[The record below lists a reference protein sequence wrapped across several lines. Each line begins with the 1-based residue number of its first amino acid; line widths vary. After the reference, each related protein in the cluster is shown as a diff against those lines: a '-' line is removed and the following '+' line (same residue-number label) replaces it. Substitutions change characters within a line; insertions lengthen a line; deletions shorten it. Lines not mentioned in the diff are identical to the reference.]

1 VAAVRRILRSRRL
14 RVGDHMALDDDIR
27 TLSGVALFQSLSREH
42 LRLLAF
48 GADHIDAP
56 AGHRLYREGDIAESA
71 FVMEHGEVGLFH
83 TRDDGE
89 RLHLDTVRPGDVL
102 SELAL
107 IAESQR
113 LTEAVAIT
121 DARLLRLDRRL
132 FMRIV
137 EEYPGL
143 ASTLYDRIA
152 SDLQALVRKL
162 DRLSPHFDG

>member
-1 VAAVRRILRSRRL
+1 
-14 RVGDHMALDDDIR
+14 MALDDDIR
-27 TLSGVALFQSLSREH
+27 TLSGVALFQSLGREH

-56 AGHRLYREGDIAESA
+56 EGHRLYREGDLAESA
-71 FVMEHGEVGLFH
+71 FVVERGEIGLFH
-83 TRDDGE
+83 TRDDGA
-89 RLHLDTVRPGDVL
+89 RVPVGTVEAGQVL

-113 LTEAVAIT
+113 LTEAVA
-121 DARLLRLDRRL
+121 LRDSRVLRIDRKM

-143 ASTLYDRIA
+143 AALLYDRIA
-152 SDLQALVRKL
+152 ADLQALVRKL
-162 DRLSPHFDG
+162 ERLSPHFEG

>member
-1 VAAVRRILRSRRL
+1 
-14 RVGDHMALDDDIR
+14 MALDDDIR
-27 TLSGVALFQSLSREH
+27 TLSGVALFQSLGREH

-48 GADHIDAP
+48 GADRIDAP

-71 FVMEHGEVGLFH
+71 FVMESGEVGLFH
-83 TRDDGE
+83 TRDDGTQV
-89 RLHLDTVRPGDVL
+89 RLDTVKPGDVL

-113 LTEAVAIT
+113 LTEAVAIR
-121 DARLLRLDRRL
+121 DSRLLRIDRKL

-143 ASTLYDRIA
+143 ASILYDRIA
-152 SDLQALVRKL
+152 ADLQSLVRKL
-162 DRLSPHFDG
+162 DKLTPHFDG

>member
-1 VAAVRRILRSRRL
+1 
-14 RVGDHMALDDDIR
+14 MALEDDIR
-27 TLSGVALFQSLSREH
+27 TLSGVALFQSLGREH

-48 GADHIDAP
+48 GADHIEAP

-71 FVMEHGEVGLFH
+71 FVLERGEVGLFH
-83 TRDDGE
+83 TRDDGV
-89 RLHLDTVRPGDVL
+89 RIRIGTVVQGQVL

-113 LTEAVAIT
+113 LTEAVAIR
-121 DARLLRLDRRL
+121 DSRLMRLDRRL

-143 ASTLYDRIA
+143 ASLLYDRIA
-152 SDLQALVRKL
+152 ADLQSLVQKL
-162 DRLSPHFDG
+162 EQLSPHFEG